1 MELES
6 EGDVFIHIEV
16 REESIALEYRIHRT
30 LMRRYIGDVLSVDED
45 FSLVCVAESGKQT
58 KEGGLSAAGR
68 TEKGEELSLLYI
80 KADVIKNALVSE
92 AFAYVLEFYDLVVG
106 FHFLG
111 QVSG

>member
-6 EGDVFIHIEV
+6 EGDVLIHIEV

-58 KEGGLSAAGR
+58 EEGGLSAAGR

-80 KADVIKNALVSE
+80 KAYVIKNTLFSE
-92 AFAYVLEFYDLVVG
+92 AFAYVLEFYDLIV
-106 FHFLG
+106 
-111 QVSG
+111 